1 MPNSIEKM
9 VYNAIKQR
17 QHKSEIANE
26 IKVGPEFRDMFTGP
40 YSLIGQE
47 GGTIKTLRI
56 EHKKIQEV
64 IKKEEYLKL
73 MDDFVNIYVEYTYIN
88 KFNIFFIKTLR
99 IDHKKV
105 PRNYKKRR
113 VFKINA

>member
-17 QHKSEIANE
+17 Y
-26 IKVGPEFRDMFTGP
+26 PEFREIFTGP

-47 GGTIKTLRI
+47 GGT
-56 EHKKIQEV
+56 
-64 IKKEEYLKL
+64 
-73 MDDFVNIYVEYTYIN
+73 
-88 KFNIFFIKTLR
+88 IKTLR